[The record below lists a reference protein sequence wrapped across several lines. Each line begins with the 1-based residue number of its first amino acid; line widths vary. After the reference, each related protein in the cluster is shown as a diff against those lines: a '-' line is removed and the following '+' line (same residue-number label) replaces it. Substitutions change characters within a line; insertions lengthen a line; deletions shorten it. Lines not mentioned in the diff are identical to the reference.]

1 MSQIDYRS
9 SGVNIDEGN
18 RFITLIKSMAESTY
32 TEGVIGS
39 LGGFAGF
46 FSLKDAA
53 GMTDPVLV
61 AATDG
66 VGTKL
71 KIAFDSGKLDTVG
84 VDLVAM
90 SVNDLVVTGAK
101 PLFFLDYLATGK
113 LAPEDMA
120 EVVKGIADGCRQSG
134 TALIGGETAEMPGFY
149 KEGEFDLAGFCVGIL
164 DKAKMVDGSRVA
176 AGDAI
181 IGFGSTGL
189 HSNGY
194 SLARKIFFDEL
205 KMNVKDEV
213 NGKPLY
219 ELLLAPT
226 KIYVK
231 TVLALLAE
239 GFAVKAMAHIT
250 GGGFYENIPRVLPD
264 GLKAVVDKGSFT
276 RPEIFDIITLKVSI
290 ENRELYRVFNMGIGF
305 IAVVSADEAEKLR
318 ARAEELGEKAFIIGR
333 IAEGAKSVE
342 IKGIDF

>member
-101 PLFFLDYLATGK
+101 PLFFLDYLSTGK

-205 KMNVKDEV
+205 KMDVKDEV

-239 GFAVKAMAHIT
+239 GFGIKAMAHIT
-250 GGGFYENIPRVLPD
+250 GGGFYENIPRVLPE
-264 GLKAVVDKGSFT
+264 GLKALVDKGSFT
-276 RPEIFDIITLKVSI
+276 RPEIFDIITSKVSI

-305 IAVVSADEAEKLR
+305 IAVISADEAEKLR

>member
-101 PLFFLDYLATGK
+101 PLFFLDYLATGN
-113 LAPEDMA
+113 LRRR
-120 EVVKGIADGCRQSG
+120 IW
-134 TALIGGETAEMPGFY
+134 
-149 KEGEFDLAGFCVGIL
+149 
-164 DKAKMVDGSRVA
+164 
-176 AGDAI
+176 
-181 IGFGSTGL
+181 
-189 HSNGY
+189 
-194 SLARKIFFDEL
+194 RKW
-205 KMNVKDEV
+205 
-213 NGKPLY
+213 
-219 ELLLAPT
+219 
-226 KIYVK
+226 
-231 TVLALLAE
+231 
-239 GFAVKAMAHIT
+239 
-250 GGGFYENIPRVLPD
+250 
-264 GLKAVVDKGSFT
+264 
-276 RPEIFDIITLKVSI
+276 
-290 ENRELYRVFNMGIGF
+290 
-305 IAVVSADEAEKLR
+305 
-318 ARAEELGEKAFIIGR
+318 
-333 IAEGAKSVE
+333 
-342 IKGIDF
+342 

>member
-1 MSQIDYRS
+1 MSIDYKS

-46 FSLKDAA
+46 FSLKDARE
-53 GMTDPVLV
+53 MEDPVLV

-71 KIAFDSGKLDTVG
+71 KVAFDAGKLDTVG

-113 LAPEDMA
+113 LSPEAMA
-120 EVVKGIADGCRQSG
+120 EVVKGIALGCRQSG

-149 KEGEFDLAGFCVGIL
+149 KEGEFDIAGFCVGIL
-164 DKAKMVDGSRVA
+164 DKAKMIDGSKVA
-176 AGDAI
+176 EGDVI
-181 IGFGSTGL
+181 VGFGSSGL

-194 SLARKIFFDEL
+194 SLARKIFFEEL
-205 KMNVKDEV
+205 KMDINEAV

-226 KIYVK
+226 RIYVK
-231 TVLALLAE
+231 NVLTLISE
-239 GFAVKAMAHIT
+239 GFGIKAMAHIT
-250 GGGFYENIPRVLPD
+250 GGGFYDNIPRVLPE
-264 GLKAVVDKGSFT
+264 GLKAVIDKGGVEL
-276 RPEIFDIITLKVSI
+276 PEVFRIIKSKVKI
-290 ENRELYRVFNMGIGF
+290 DERELYRVFNMGIGY
-305 IAVVSADEAEKLR
+305 ISVLPADEAAKFT
-318 ARAEELGEKAFIIGR
+318 ARAAELGEKAFIIGA
-333 IAEGAKSVE
+333 IAKGEKSVG
-342 IKGIDF
+342 IKGID

>member
-1 MSQIDYRS
+1 VSQIDYRS

-84 VDLVAM
+84 VDIVAM

-205 KMNVKDEV
+205 KMDVKDEV

-219 ELLLAPT
+219 ELLLSPT

-231 TVLALLAE
+231 TVLTLLAE
-239 GFAVKAMAHIT
+239 GFGIKAMAHIT
-250 GGGFYENIPRVLPD
+250 GGGFYENIPRVLPE
-264 GLKAVVDKGSFT
+264 GLKAVVDKDSFT
-276 RPEIFDIITLKVSI
+276 RPEIFDIITSKVSI
-290 ENRELYRVFNMGIGF
+290 ENRALYRVFNMGIGF
-305 IAVVSADEAEKLR
+305 IAVVPADEAEKLR

>member
-71 KIAFDSGKLDTVG
+71 KVAFDSGKLDTVG

-113 LAPEDMA
+113 LTPEDMA

-164 DKAKMVDGSRVA
+164 DKAKMVDGSKVA
-176 AGDAI
+176 AGDVI
-181 IGFGSTGL
+181 VGFGSSGL

-194 SLARKIFFDEL
+194 SLARKIFFEEL
-205 KMNVKDEV
+205 KMDVKDAI

-231 TVLALLAE
+231 TVLSLLAE
-239 GFAVKAMAHIT
+239 GFGIKAMAHIT
-250 GGGFYENIPRVLPD
+250 GGGFYENIPRVLPE
-264 GLKAVVDKGSFT
+264 GLDAVVDKDSFK
-276 RPEIFDIITLKVSI
+276 RPEIFDIITSKVSI
-290 ENRELYRVFNMGIGF
+290 DSRELYRVFNMGIGF
-305 IAVVSADEAEKLR
+305 IAVVSADEAEKLT
-318 ARAEELGEKAFIIGR
+318 ARACELGESAFIIGKMT
-333 IAEGAKSVE
+333 EGTKSVK

>member
-205 KMNVKDEV
+205 KMDVKDEV

-239 GFAVKAMAHIT
+239 GFGIKAMAHIT
-250 GGGFYENIPRVLPD
+250 GGGFYENIPRVLPE
-264 GLKAVVDKGSFT
+264 GLKALVDKGSFT
-276 RPEIFDIITLKVSI
+276 RPEIFDIITSKVSI

-305 IAVVSADEAEKLR
+305 IAVISADEAEKLR

>member
-205 KMNVKDEV
+205 KMDVKDEV

-231 TVLALLAE
+231 TVLTLLAE

-250 GGGFYENIPRVLPD
+250 GGGFYENIPRVLPE
-264 GLKAVVDKGSFT
+264 GLKALVDKGSFT
-276 RPEIFDIITLKVSI
+276 RPEIFDIITSKVSI

-305 IAVVSADEAEKLR
+305 IAVVPADEAEKLR

>member
-1 MSQIDYRS
+1 MDYRS

-205 KMNVKDEV
+205 KMDVKDEV

-239 GFAVKAMAHIT
+239 GFGIKAMAHIT
-250 GGGFYENIPRVLPD
+250 GGGFYENIPRVLPE
-264 GLKAVVDKGSFT
+264 GLKALVDKGSFT
-276 RPEIFDIITLKVSI
+276 RPEIFDIITSKVSI

-305 IAVVSADEAEKLR
+305 IAVISADEAEKLR

>member
-1 MSQIDYRS
+1 MDYRS

-32 TEGVIGS
+32 TEGVLGS

-164 DKAKMVDGSRVA
+164 DKAKMVDGSKVS

-181 IGFGSTGL
+181 VGFGSTGL

-205 KMNVKDEV
+205 KMDVKDEI

-231 TVLALLAE
+231 TVLTLLSE
-239 GFAVKAMAHIT
+239 GFGIKAMAHIT
-250 GGGFYENIPRVLPD
+250 GGGFYENIPRVLPE
-264 GLKAVVDKGSFT
+264 GLKAVVDKDSFAM
-276 RPEIFDIITLKVSI
+276 PEIFGIITSKVSI
-290 ENRELYRVFNMGIGF
+290 DSRELYRVFNMGIGF
-305 IAVVSADEAEKLR
+305 IAVVPADEAGKLR
-318 ARAEELGEKAFIIGR
+318 VRAEELGEKAFIIGR
-333 IAEGAKSVE
+333 IAEGVKSVE

>member
-1 MSQIDYRS
+1 MSGIDYRS

-18 RFITLIKSMAESTY
+18 RFITLIKSLAESTY
-32 TEGVIGS
+32 TDGVIGS

-53 GMTDPVLV
+53 GMTEPVLV

-71 KIAFDSGKLDTVG
+71 KVAFEAGKLDTVG
-84 VDLVAM
+84 IDLVAM

-113 LAPEDMA
+113 LAPEAMA
-120 EVVKGIADGCRQSG
+120 EVVKGIAEGCRQSG

-164 DKAKMVDGSRVA
+164 DKAKMVDGSQVA
-176 AGDAI
+176 AGDKIVGLA
-181 IGFGSTGL
+181 SSGL

-205 KMNVKDEV
+205 KMDVKDEIG
-213 NGKPLY
+213 GKPLH

-226 KIYVK
+226 RIYVK
-231 TVLALLAE
+231 SVLSLLSE
-239 GFAVKAMAHIT
+239 GHTVKAMAHIT
-250 GGGFYENIPRVLPD
+250 GGGFYDNIPRILPD
-264 GLKAVVDKGSFT
+264 GLKAVIDKDAVEM
-276 RPEIFDIITLKVSI
+276 PEIFSIITSNVSI
-290 ENRELYRVFNMGIGF
+290 EERELYRVFNMGAGF
-305 IAVVSADEAEKLR
+305 IMVTSAAEADRLKT
-318 ARAEELGEKAFIIGR
+318 RAEELGEKAFILGE
-333 IAEGAKSVE
+333 IAAGEKSVE